1 VRRALFCVVILAT
14 TPHTALAA
22 AEDELVL
29 GMSAAFSGASQGIG
43 IELYRGAQAY
53 FDGLNERGGI
63 DGLHVVIRALDDGY
77 DPDLAVANSRAL
89 LEDDQVVALFN
100 FVGTPT
106 VTRMLPLLK
115 LFGAPSDGAALI
127 MPQQPVLFFAYTG
140 AQPLRTPPYGE
151 HVFNLRASYRDE
163 TEAIVRQL
171 AAIGRTRIGVFLQA
185 DAYGRSGWD
194 GVRRTARRY
203 GAKLVGEA
211 TYRRGAAAEESYVRQ
226 VEILRSAGADAVVV
240 VGSYAAAAGFIRDA
254 RDQGWKV
261 PIATLSFAASENL
274 LQLLTRAEAARGVD
288 YTQGLIQA
296 QVVPSYDDQ
305 ELSAVREY
313 RKDMLRY
320 PYRPAPAFADSSY
333 QPMPASAASLEG
345 YLNAKLM
352 AEILARALRTQSLG
366 NLRAAAEGLSEVELG
381 IGAPVG
387 FSREDHEGLKQV
399 YFTRV
404 RNGRTVP
411 LQDWSEFAP

>member
-1 VRRALFCVVILAT
+1 VILAT

-63 DGLHVVIRALDDGY
+63 DGLRVVIRALDDGY
-77 DPDLAVANSRAL
+77 DPALAVANSRTL

-115 LFGAPSDGAALI
+115 LFGVPSDGTALI

-140 AQPLRTPPYGE
+140 AQPLRSPPYDE

-171 AAIGRTRIGVFLQA
+171 AAVGRTRIGVFLQA

-194 GVRRTARRY
+194 GVRRTARRH
-203 GAKLVGEA
+203 GAVLVGEA
-211 TYRRGAAAEESYVRQ
+211 TYRRGASAEQSYARQ
-226 VEILRSAGADAVVV
+226 VEILRGAGADSVVV

-254 RDQGWKV
+254 RDQGWQV

-274 LQLLTRAEAARGVD
+274 LQLLSQSGATRGVD
-288 YTQGLIQA
+288 YTQGLINA
-296 QVVPSYDDQ
+296 QVVPSYDD
-305 ELSAVREY
+305 ETLAAAREY
-313 RKDMLRY
+313 RADMARY

-333 QPMPASAASLEG
+333 RPMPASAASLEG
-345 YLNAKLM
+345 YINAKLM

-366 NLRAAAEGLSEVELG
+366 DLRTAAEGLSEVDLG
-381 IGAPVG
+381 IGTPVG
-387 FSREDHEGLKQV
+387 FSPGDHDGLKQI
-399 YFTRV
+399 YFTQV
-404 RNGRTVP
+404 RDGRTVP